1 MAPIKYDNQGDAISR
16 EVPGD
21 ALALIDAGGNGS
33 ERRYSYGD
41 LFRMSGAVAR
51 GPAATRPKARRSR
64 RHPVSQPS
72 GVSVHIPRRDA
83 GGPRGG
89 AGELEAAGRDGRVS
103 SSTTATPAW

>member
-16 EVPGD
+16 EVPED

-41 LFRMSGAVAR
+41 LIPNERR
-51 GPAATRPKARRSR
+51 GSTRPAAARPETRRAR
-64 RHPVSQPS
+64 RHPVSQPG
-72 GVSVHIPRRDA
+72 GVSVHILRRDA

-89 AGELEAAGRDGRVS
+89 AGELEAAGRDGRIHRR
-103 SSTTATPAW
+103 